1 MPLKLFGAL
10 KWVTLINFFKKTGTI
25 LIRYGLAVL
34 RCKRVREKQQYLRNM
49 LLDDAFRKSN
59 HLKWFTANVEN
70 INHISFQFSPG
81 CVCRKLSPLV
91 ESRKCA
97 AFC

>member
-34 RCKRVREKQQYLRNM
+34 RCKRVREKQQ
-49 LLDDAFRKSN
+49 
-59 HLKWFTANVEN
+59 
-70 INHISFQFSPG
+70 
-81 CVCRKLSPLV
+81 
-91 ESRKCA
+91 
-97 AFC
+97 